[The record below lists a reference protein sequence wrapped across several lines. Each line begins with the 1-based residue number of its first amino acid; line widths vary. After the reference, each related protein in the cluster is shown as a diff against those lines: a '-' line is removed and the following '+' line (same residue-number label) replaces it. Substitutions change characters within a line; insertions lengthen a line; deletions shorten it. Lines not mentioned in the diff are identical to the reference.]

1 MKNFKLSHLFAAAVL
16 VACLSFTGCKP
27 AEDATAQVVV
37 ANYVYQQTNYKTL
50 ISGIWKSQYND
61 GYTINTSSVVYDDGG
76 YGVGWTRT
84 IAEISDKY
92 IYLVDTNN
100 KYYAV
105 SYKDRDAVSC
115 KFANAYKAGG
125 KTSADSLLE
134 AKTEFTIENGY
145 FGLYGT
151 YSKQY

>member
-37 ANYVYQQTNYKTL
+37 ANYVYQQTYYKTL
-50 ISGIWKSQYND
+50 ISGTWKSQYND

-76 YGVGWTRT
+76 YGFGWTRT

-92 IYLVDTNN
+92 IYLVENN

-105 SYKDRDAVSC
+105 SYKDWDAVSC

-125 KTSADSLLE
+125 KTSADSLPE

-145 FGLYGT
+145 FDLYGT

>member
-1 MKNFKLSHLFAAAVL
+1 MKNFKLSHLFPAAVL

-37 ANYVYQQTNYKTL
+37 ANYVYQQTYYKTL
-50 ISGIWKSQYND
+50 ISGTWKSQYND

-76 YGVGWTRT
+76 YGFGWTRT

-92 IYLVDTNN
+92 IYLVENN

-105 SYKDRDAVSC
+105 SYKDWDAVSC

-145 FGLYGT
+145 FDLYGT

>member
-16 VACLSFTGCKP
+16 VASLSFTGCKP

-37 ANYVYQQTNYKTL
+37 ANYVYQQTYYKTL
-50 ISGIWKSQYND
+50 ISGTWKSQYND
-61 GYTINTSSVVYDDGG
+61 GYTINTSSVVYDDG
-76 YGVGWTRT
+76 YGFGWTRT

-105 SYKDRDAVSC
+105 SYKDWDAVSC

-125 KTSADSLLE
+125 KTSTDSLLE

>member
-37 ANYVYQQTNYKTL
+37 ANYVYQQTYYKTL
-50 ISGIWKSQYND
+50 ISGTWKSQYND

-76 YGVGWTRT
+76 YGFDWTRT

-92 IYLVDTNN
+92 IYLVENN

-105 SYKDRDAVSC
+105 SYKDWDAVSC

-145 FGLYGT
+145 FDLYGT

>member
-16 VACLSFTGCKP
+16 VASLSFTGCKP

-37 ANYVYQQTNYKTL
+37 ANYVYQQTYYKTL
-50 ISGIWKSQYND
+50 ISGTWKSQYND

-76 YGVGWTRT
+76 YGFGWTRT

-92 IYLVDTNN
+92 IYLVENN

-105 SYKDRDAVSC
+105 SYKDWDAVSC

-145 FGLYGT
+145 FDLYGT

>member
-37 ANYVYQQTNYKTL
+37 ANYVYQQTYYKTL
-50 ISGIWKSQYND
+50 ISGTWKSQYND

-76 YGVGWTRT
+76 YGFDWTRT

-92 IYLVDTNN
+92 IYLVENN

-105 SYKDRDAVSC
+105 SYKDCSAVSC

>member
-1 MKNFKLSHLFAAAVL
+1 MKNFKLSRLFAAAVL

-37 ANYVYQQTNYKTL
+37 ANYVYQQTYYKTL
-50 ISGIWKSQYND
+50 ISGTWKSQYND

-76 YGVGWTRT
+76 YGFDWTRT

-92 IYLVDTNN
+92 IYLVENN

-105 SYKDRDAVSC
+105 SYKDCDAVSC

>member
-37 ANYVYQQTNYKTL
+37 ANYVYQQTYYKTL
-50 ISGIWKSQYND
+50 ISGTWKSQYND

-76 YGVGWTRT
+76 YVFGWTRT

-92 IYLVDTNN
+92 IYLVENN

-105 SYKDRDAVSC
+105 SYKDWDAVSC

-145 FGLYGT
+145 FDLYGT

>member
-37 ANYVYQQTNYKTL
+37 ANYVYQQTYYKTL
-50 ISGIWKSQYND
+50 ISGTWKSQYND
-61 GYTINTSSVVYDDGG
+61 GYTINTSSVVYEAGG
-76 YGVGWTRT
+76 YGFDWTRT

-92 IYLVDTNN
+92 IYLVENN

-105 SYKDRDAVSC
+105 SYKDWDAVSC

-145 FGLYGT
+145 FDLYGT

>member
-37 ANYVYQQTNYKTL
+37 ANYVYQQTYYKTL
-50 ISGIWKSQYND
+50 ISGTWKSQYND
-61 GYTINTSSVVYDDGG
+61 DYTINTSSVVYDDGG
-76 YGVGWTRT
+76 YGFGWTRT

-105 SYKDRDAVSC
+105 SYKDWDAVSC

>member
-1 MKNFKLSHLFAAAVL
+1 MKNFKLSHLFPAAVL
-16 VACLSFTGCKP
+16 AACLSFTGCKP

-37 ANYVYQQTNYKTL
+37 ANYVYQQTDYKTL
-50 ISGIWKSQYND
+50 ISGTWKSQYND

-76 YGVGWTRT
+76 YGFGWTRT

-92 IYLVDTNN
+92 IYLVENN

-105 SYKDRDAVSC
+105 SYKDWNAVSC

-125 KTSADSLLE
+125 KTSVDSLLE

>member
-37 ANYVYQQTNYKTL
+37 ANYVYQQTYYKTL
-50 ISGIWKSQYND
+50 ISGTWKSQYND

-76 YGVGWTRT
+76 YGFGWTRT

-100 KYYAV
+100 KYY
-105 SYKDRDAVSC
+105 AVSC

>member
-1 MKNFKLSHLFAAAVL
+1 MKNFKLSRLLAAAAL

-27 AEDATAQVVV
+27 AEDATTQVVV
-37 ANYVYQQTNYKTL
+37 ANYVYQQTYYKTL
-50 ISGIWKSQYND
+50 ISGTWKSQYND

-76 YGVGWTRT
+76 YGFGWTRT

-92 IYLVDTNN
+92 IYLVENN

-105 SYKDRDAVSC
+105 SYKDWDAVSC

-145 FGLYGT
+145 FDLYGT

>member
-37 ANYVYQQTNYKTL
+37 ANYVYQQTYYKTL
-50 ISGIWKSQYND
+50 ISGTWKSQYND
-61 GYTINTSSVVYDDGG
+61 VYKINTSSVVYDDGG
-76 YGVGWTRT
+76 YGFGWTRT

-92 IYLVDTNN
+92 IYLVENN

-105 SYKDRDAVSC
+105 SYKDWDAVSC

-145 FGLYGT
+145 FDLYGT

>member
-1 MKNFKLSHLFAAAVL
+1 MKNFKLSRLFAAAVL

-61 GYTINTSSVVYDDGG
+61 GYTINTSSVVYGDGG

-105 SYKDRDAVSC
+105 SYKDCDAVSC
-115 KFANAYKAGG
+115 KFANAYKAGE

>member
-1 MKNFKLSHLFAAAVL
+1 MKNFKLSRLFAAAAL
-16 VACLSFTGCKP
+16 VACLSFTACKP
-27 AEDATAQVVV
+27 AEDTTAQVVV
-37 ANYVYQQTNYKTL
+37 ANYVYQQTYYKTL
-50 ISGIWKSQYND
+50 ISGTWKSQYND

-76 YGVGWTRT
+76 YGFDWTRT

-92 IYLVDTNN
+92 IYLVENN

-105 SYKDRDAVSC
+105 SYKDCDAVSC

>member
-37 ANYVYQQTNYKTL
+37 ANYVYQQTYYKTL

-61 GYTINTSSVVYDDGG
+61 GYTINTSSVVYNDGG
-76 YGVGWTRT
+76 YGFGWTRT

-105 SYKDRDAVSC
+105 SYKDWDAVSC

>member
-1 MKNFKLSHLFAAAVL
+1 MKNFKLSHLFPAAVL

-37 ANYVYQQTNYKTL
+37 ANYVYQQTDYKTL
-50 ISGIWKSQYND
+50 ISGTWKSQYND

-76 YGVGWTRT
+76 YGFDWTRT

-92 IYLVDTNN
+92 IYLVENN

-105 SYKDRDAVSC
+105 SYKDWNAVSC

-125 KTSADSLLE
+125 KTSVDSLLE

>member
-37 ANYVYQQTNYKTL
+37 ANYVYQQTYYKTL
-50 ISGIWKSQYND
+50 ISGTWKSQYND

-76 YGVGWTRT
+76 YGFGWTRT

-92 IYLVDTNN
+92 LYLVENN

-105 SYKDRDAVSC
+105 SYKDWDAVSC

-125 KTSADSLLE
+125 KTSADSLPE

-145 FGLYGT
+145 FDLYGT

>member
-1 MKNFKLSHLFAAAVL
+1 MKNFKLSHLFPAAVL

-37 ANYVYQQTNYKTL
+37 ANYVYQQTDYKTL
-50 ISGIWKSQYND
+50 ISGTWKSQYND

-76 YGVGWTRT
+76 YDFGWTRT

-125 KTSADSLLE
+125 KTSVDSLLE

>member
-37 ANYVYQQTNYKTL
+37 ANYVYQQTYYKTL
-50 ISGIWKSQYND
+50 ISGAWKSQYND

-76 YGVGWTRT
+76 YGFGWTRT

-92 IYLVDTNN
+92 IYLVENN

-105 SYKDRDAVSC
+105 SYKDWDAVSC

-145 FGLYGT
+145 FDLYGT

>member
-37 ANYVYQQTNYKTL
+37 ANYVYQQTYYKTL
-50 ISGIWKSQYND
+50 ISGTWKSQYND

-76 YGVGWTRT
+76 GYGFGWTRT

-92 IYLVDTNN
+92 IYLVENN

-105 SYKDRDAVSC
+105 SYKDWDAVSC

-145 FGLYGT
+145 FDLYGT

>member
-37 ANYVYQQTNYKTL
+37 ANYVYQQTYYKTL
-50 ISGIWKSQYND
+50 ISGTWKSQYND

-76 YGVGWTRT
+76 YGFVWTRT

-92 IYLVDTNN
+92 IYLVENN

-105 SYKDRDAVSC
+105 SYKDWDAVSC

-145 FGLYGT
+145 FDLYGT

>member
-37 ANYVYQQTNYKTL
+37 ANYVYQQTYYKTL
-50 ISGIWKSQYND
+50 ISGTWKSQYND

-76 YGVGWTRT
+76 YGFVWTRT

-92 IYLVDTNN
+92 IYLVENN

-105 SYKDRDAVSC
+105 SYKDWDAVSC

-134 AKTEFTIENGY
+134 SKTEFTIENGY
-145 FGLYGT
+145 FDLYGT

>member
-1 MKNFKLSHLFAAAVL
+1 MKNFKLSHLFAAAAL

-37 ANYVYQQTNYKTL
+37 ANYVYQQTDYKTL
-50 ISGIWKSQYND
+50 ISGTWKSQYND

-76 YGVGWTRT
+76 YGFGWTRT

-92 IYLVDTNN
+92 IYLVENN

-145 FGLYGT
+145 FDLYGT

>member
-1 MKNFKLSHLFAAAVL
+1 MKNFKLSHLFPAAVL

-37 ANYVYQQTNYKTL
+37 ANYVYQQTDYKTL
-50 ISGIWKSQYND
+50 ISGTWKSQYND

-76 YGVGWTRT
+76 YGFGWTRT

-92 IYLVDTNN
+92 IYLVENN

-105 SYKDRDAVSC
+105 SYKDWNAVSC

-125 KTSADSLLE
+125 KTSVDSLLE

>member
-16 VACLSFTGCKP
+16 VASLSFTGCKP

-37 ANYVYQQTNYKTL
+37 ANYVYQQTYYKTL
-50 ISGIWKSQYND
+50 ISGTWKSQYND
-61 GYTINTSSVVYDDGG
+61 GYTINTSSVVYDDG
-76 YGVGWTRT
+76 YGFGWTRT

-105 SYKDRDAVSC
+105 SYKDWDAVSC

-125 KTSADSLLE
+125 KTSTDSLLE

-145 FGLYGT
+145 FDLYGT

>member
-37 ANYVYQQTNYKTL
+37 ANYVYQQTYYKTL
-50 ISGIWKSQYND
+50 ISGTWKSQYND

-76 YGVGWTRT
+76 YSFGWTRT

-92 IYLVDTNN
+92 IYLVENN

-105 SYKDRDAVSC
+105 SYKDWDAVSC

-145 FGLYGT
+145 FDLYGT

>member
-37 ANYVYQQTNYKTL
+37 ANYVYQQTYYKTL
-50 ISGIWKSQYND
+50 ISGTWKSQYND

-76 YGVGWTRT
+76 YGFDWTRT

-92 IYLVDTNN
+92 IYLVENN

-105 SYKDRDAVSC
+105 SYKDCDAVSC

>member
-37 ANYVYQQTNYKTL
+37 ANYVYQQTYYKTL
-50 ISGIWKSQYND
+50 ISGTWKSQYND
-61 GYTINTSSVVYDDGG
+61 GG
-76 YGVGWTRT
+76 YGFGWTRT

-105 SYKDRDAVSC
+105 SYKDWDAVSC

>member
-37 ANYVYQQTNYKTL
+37 ANYVYQQTYYKTL
-50 ISGIWKSQYND
+50 ISGTWKSQYND
-61 GYTINTSSVVYDDGG
+61 GYTINTSSVVYYDGG
-76 YGVGWTRT
+76 YGFGWTRT

-92 IYLVDTNN
+92 IYLVENN

-105 SYKDRDAVSC
+105 SYKDWDAVSC

-145 FGLYGT
+145 FDLYGT

>member
-37 ANYVYQQTNYKTL
+37 ANYVYQQTYYKTL
-50 ISGIWKSQYND
+50 ISGTWKSQYND
-61 GYTINTSSVVYDDGG
+61 IYTINTNSVVYDDGG
-76 YGVGWTRT
+76 YGFGWTRT

-92 IYLVDTNN
+92 IYLVENN

-105 SYKDRDAVSC
+105 SYKDWDAVSC

-145 FGLYGT
+145 FDLYGT

>member
-1 MKNFKLSHLFAAAVL
+1 MKNFKLSRLFAAAVL

-76 YGVGWTRT
+76 YGFGWTRT

-92 IYLVDTNN
+92 IYLVENN

-105 SYKDRDAVSC
+105 SYKDWNAVSC
-115 KFANAYKAGG
+115 NFANAYKAGG

>member
-1 MKNFKLSHLFAAAVL
+1 MKNFKLSHLFPAAVL

-37 ANYVYQQTNYKTL
+37 ANYVYQQTDYKTL
-50 ISGIWKSQYND
+50 ISGTWKSQYND

-76 YGVGWTRT
+76 YGFGWTRT

-92 IYLVDTNN
+92 IYLVENN

-105 SYKDRDAVSC
+105 SYKDWNAVSC

-125 KTSADSLLE
+125 KTSVDSLLE
-134 AKTEFTIENGY
+134 CKTEFTIENGY

>member
-1 MKNFKLSHLFAAAVL
+1 MKNFKLSRLFAAAAL

-37 ANYVYQQTNYKTL
+37 ANYVYQQTDYKTL
-50 ISGIWKSQYND
+50 ISGTWKSQYND

-76 YGVGWTRT
+76 YDFGWTRT

-92 IYLVDTNN
+92 IYLVENN

-105 SYKDRDAVSC
+105 SYKDWNAVSC

-125 KTSADSLLE
+125 KTSVDSLLE

>member
-1 MKNFKLSHLFAAAVL
+1 MKNFKLSHLFPAAVL

-37 ANYVYQQTNYKTL
+37 ANYVYQQTDYKTL
-50 ISGIWKSQYND
+50 ISGTWKSQYND

-76 YGVGWTRT
+76 YGFGWTRT

-92 IYLVDTNN
+92 IYLVENN

-105 SYKDRDAVSC
+105 SYKDWNAVSC

-145 FGLYGT
+145 FDLYGT